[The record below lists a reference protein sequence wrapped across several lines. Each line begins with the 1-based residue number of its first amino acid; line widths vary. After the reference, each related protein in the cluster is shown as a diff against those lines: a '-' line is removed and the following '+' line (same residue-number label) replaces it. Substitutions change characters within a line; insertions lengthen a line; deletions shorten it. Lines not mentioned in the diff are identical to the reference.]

1 MQLQK
6 DAKRYKIF
14 EKSYWNYFLELE
26 DQFLATK
33 RYVAFDTANFK
44 AYSLEY
50 LKLLEA
56 VCSEIDIVGKEIA
69 HQIDPR
75 FKISDHSS
83 NIQKWWFTIQDW
95 YAENAMEPVKILDE
109 LEFCPWEEYR
119 IEEYPDKNGVK
130 RLRLA
135 ENSKTP
141 YWWTSYNK
149 VKHNRT
155 LDDPDTQ
162 QQYFH
167 RANLENLCNAFSALY
182 LLEKKYMKS
191 VGRAEDYNRCSKSK
205 LFEQEKPTFFY
216 DEDGYLCQY
225 IEDE

>member
-69 HQIDPR
+69 HQICCCAWNVR
-75 FKISDHSS
+75 K
-83 NIQKWWFTIQDW
+83 
-95 YAENAMEPVKILDE
+95 
-109 LEFCPWEEYR
+109 
-119 IEEYPDKNGVK
+119 
-130 RLRLA
+130 
-135 ENSKTP
+135 
-141 YWWTSYNK
+141 
-149 VKHNRT
+149 
-155 LDDPDTQ
+155 
-162 QQYFH
+162 
-167 RANLENLCNAFSALY
+167 
-182 LLEKKYMKS
+182 
-191 VGRAEDYNRCSKSK
+191 
-205 LFEQEKPTFFY
+205 
-216 DEDGYLCQY
+216 
-225 IEDE
+225 

>member
-33 RYVAFDTANFK
+33 RYVAFDAANFK

-69 HQIDPR
+69 HQIDPG

-109 LEFCPWEEYR
+109 LEFCPWDGYR

-167 RANLENLCNAFSALY
+167 RANLENLCNAFSTLY

>member
-33 RYVAFDTANFK
+33 RYVAFDAANFK

-69 HQIDPR
+69 HQIDPG

-109 LEFCPWEEYR
+109 LEFCPWEGYR
-119 IEEYPDKNGVK
+119 IEEY
-130 RLRLA
+130 
-135 ENSKTP
+135 EESI
-141 YWWTSYNK
+141 
-149 VKHNRT
+149 
-155 LDDPDTQ
+155 
-162 QQYFH
+162 
-167 RANLENLCNAFSALY
+167 
-182 LLEKKYMKS
+182 KYMMAVFLQKTDEVTIADRYWDALKS
-191 VGRAEDYNRCSKSK
+191 FLEDCRK
-205 LFEQEKPTFFY
+205 E
-216 DEDGYLCQY
+216 
-225 IEDE
+225 IA